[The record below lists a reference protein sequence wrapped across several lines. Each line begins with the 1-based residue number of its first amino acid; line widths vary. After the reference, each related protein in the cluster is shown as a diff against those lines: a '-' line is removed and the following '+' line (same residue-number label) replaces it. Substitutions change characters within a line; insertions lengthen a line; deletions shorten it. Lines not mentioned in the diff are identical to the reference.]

1 MLRNEFIIQQQEMH
15 KAEKIRR
22 FRELRELA
30 LEEREKEQNARALLK
45 QNILEM
51 YESLQ
56 VGFQDYFPITFTV
69 ISTTSMN
76 ILINH
81 SQDFCIQ
88 YQSLEAVNKLE
99 ISWGKG

>member
-1 MLRNEFIIQQQEMH
+1 MPEPVLRNKSIIQQQEIR
-15 KAEKIRR
+15 KVEKINH

-30 LEEREKEQNARALLK
+30 LEQREKEQNARTLLK

-51 YESLQ
+51 YENLQ
-56 VGFQDYFPITFTV
+56 VGFQDYFPVTITV

-81 SQDFCIQ
+81 SQDFYIQ
-88 YQSLEAVNKLE
+88 YQ
-99 ISWGKG
+99 